1 MDQMLK
7 DDAYHNELD
16 EMRGGKGGEGPA
28 PEGSLSGEKSSK
40 AEDED
45 GGIVSTAEAV
55 DMLKRLM
62 QVSSRLV
69 CSPQQ
74 SMRAAPFLVHEI
86 GSEENVIEVQK
97 DQLCS

>member
-16 EMRGGKGGEGPA
+16 EMRGAKGNEGPA
-28 PEGSLSGEKSSK
+28 SEGSLSGDKPTKS
-40 AEDED
+40 EDED

-62 QVSSRLV
+62 QVR
-69 CSPQQ
+69 
-74 SMRAAPFLVHEI
+74 F
-86 GSEENVIEVQK
+86 
-97 DQLCS
+97 